1 MELLNIGYIGDN
13 ASGKII
19 TEEIRELG
27 HEVILLTSINKLEKK
42 LNLIITTE
50 NHASVIQALEKK
62 TENLLFI
69 TSNKEIV
76 KDLDTLQAQER
87 LSLYFTS
94 PSKSG
99 YLCGYISREDHG
111 AEDNYLEHLSNKI
124 TDIVVGLSRGEHPT
138 IQDTPHHLDRK
149 FYAEEPD
156 CIRSLITLLLQR
168 LGDQM
173 QGMCASDLSHMT
185 WYPNADFHTV
195 LATVAT
201 SDNGYLTH
209 FFFNETGALKH
220 NKYAKSRVMIR
231 VVENGDGTQVSICGD
246 DMRFSRFTD
255 YLDALV
261 SATIDPTR
269 APFITQ
275 PDELYQL
282 RRFNETGDPSL
293 LSHDITT
300 LFHHHAEIH
309 PELIALHADNR
320 DYSYGELNQ
329 ASDQMACWLLK
340 QNGNNGS
347 LIAVAMQKSALLLIV
362 LLGILKSNKTYILL
376 DPQAPETRNQ
386 SILDDVQPTLILADS
401 PLKAGNAPCI
411 LSSTINYQTLHV
423 SARDLPS
430 ANKESLAYVCYTSG
444 TTGKPKGVMVTREG
458 LSNVA
463 QNHRDFIQLG
473 IGSRVLAIASLGFD
487 AFGWDIYGA
496 LVSGATLYLAPAE
509 LHTDVGA
516 LHHYLAQHEVG
527 HVTITPAIL
536 ELLPRDVWQGLQSI
550 IVMGDAPPSDVV
562 AWWSD
567 HTRLCNGYGPTEATI
582 ATSLCEYRPGVAWNC
597 IGAPLKNY
605 RCHILDAY
613 HNPMPVGFEGEL
625 CIAGNGLARGYLHQP
640 MLSAEKFV
648 TMCLPYMPNEER
660 FYKTGDIAKWDEQ
673 GNIIF
678 IGRRDHQVKIRGV
691 RIEIGEVES
700 ALRSH
705 PQVESVCV
713 VARTQSADKILV
725 AFVQPTSPELT
736 SDTLRHAMVPLLH
749 PAAIPA
755 SFVFLSSLPLTI
767 NGKVA
772 RQQLESW
779 PLDDQTHR
787 ITQPET
793 ETEAILERIVA
804 NAIGCSHTD
813 VNHEFINLGA
823 HSLTM
828 SKIVALIAR
837 DLCCRLNI
845 ADLFQHNT
853 IRKLAEYI
861 ENKAVVAD
869 RTITIAEER
878 RTSLSPQ
885 QNLLWYLSALNPDDC
900 SYNLPLAIEILGQ
913 LDLTNFERAVN
924 SIYEKHESLRT
935 QFTEVN
941 GLAYQYAQPH
951 IPINLADHSV
961 DGQQMPLEKLVKLLC
976 ETPFDITQRP
986 PVTLRLLHY
995 HDQHHVLV
1003 WVKHNILTDAWSE
1016 QLILNDLW
1024 QHYNDLCLGVQPA
1037 PLLSQIQTID
1047 IVNNSVNFCTQNEI
1061 TYWQQRLEGCRELDF
1076 PLDKP
1081 RPLMPTHAGDRIRH
1095 SLQADIAMLLEQQ
1108 AKTLGATPFVL
1119 LTAALTYLLGK
1130 YTQQQDIMIGTAISA
1145 RDNLS
1150 LAQVSG
1156 FHVNT
1161 VPLRTIL
1168 CPQDTIANLID
1179 KMMET
1184 CIGAYQHQQLSFDR
1198 ILHQIEYERV
1208 SNKNPLF
1215 QIMAILQNAGDVC
1228 QTGLHGCTLQRLPV
1242 ASGFSMFDM
1251 TWNFNLTEGAI
1262 VIELDYAS
1270 ELFYPATMQM
1280 MLDNYE
1286 QVLDQLL
1293 TLPSSAPLSTVNP
1306 LCASEQNW
1314 LLQLACNPV
1323 TNRRGSLIEQ
1333 IHRMAQTQPYNI
1345 AVSCEQ
1351 QQYNYGQLWD
1361 ISERIAHALQSI
1373 DNQTF
1378 SVGIM
1383 MEKSCRVAALILG
1396 VLKAGKHYVPIDVN
1410 YPADR
1415 VSYMV
1420 ENAQTRILVTD
1431 DNSDCALNHIATLS
1445 FETLVATRLVTDRPL
1460 PMLSD
1465 EMLAY
1470 IMYTSGS
1477 TGNPKGV
1484 MITQGNLNNFTNDFV
1499 ERLALAS
1506 QDKVLSLTSI
1516 SFDIFGLE
1524 LFCSLVSGAHVVL
1537 CPRET
1542 AMDPVRLYHF
1552 IEQQQPRVIQ
1562 ATPTVWSTI
1571 VNHLSPATERPLTVL
1586 CGGEKM
1592 PAVLLAQLR
1601 RIATQILQV
1610 YGPTETTIWSTC
1622 ADLTHHGDSACI
1634 GMPINM
1640 TDAFVMDEAGN
1651 LMPSGAFGELYLG
1664 GAGVSPGYWN
1674 NQTLTDKV
1682 FLQRKVLGSRRYLY
1696 RTGDIVRFTRQ
1707 GQLEYLGR
1715 NDHQVKI
1722 RGHRIELTEI
1732 DLCLSAIGI
1741 IERAMSLI
1749 VGEGQHARIVSYL
1762 QLVPGVTLNEK
1773 MVRTTLKAKLPNI
1786 MIPSGFVVLET
1797 FPLTNNNKIDIRK
1810 LPAPEMNYSASEVDY
1825 IPPANEA
1832 EHKMQQVWQQ
1842 VLALAQVSVTD
1853 SFFTLGGNSLQI
1865 PQLLHAIRLELGI
1878 TLTIREFIL
1887 HSQIRE
1893 LTVLV
1898 QSKSGETAHG
1908 TH

>member
-1 MELLNIGYIGDN
+1 
-13 ASGKII
+13 
-19 TEEIRELG
+19 
-27 HEVILLTSINKLEKK
+27 
-42 LNLIITTE
+42 
-50 NHASVIQALEKK
+50 
-62 TENLLFI
+62 
-69 TSNKEIV
+69 
-76 KDLDTLQAQER
+76 
-87 LSLYFTS
+87 
-94 PSKSG
+94 
-99 YLCGYISREDHG
+99 
-111 AEDNYLEHLSNKI
+111 
-124 TDIVVGLSRGEHPT
+124 
-138 IQDTPHHLDRK
+138 
-149 FYAEEPD
+149 
-156 CIRSLITLLLQR
+156 
-168 LGDQM
+168 M
-173 QGMCASDLSHMT
+173 QGMCASDFSHMT

-195 LATVAT
+195 LATEAT
-201 SDNGYLTH
+201 SDNRYLTH

-220 NKYAKSRVMIR
+220 NKYAKSNVMIS
-231 VVENGDGTQVSICGD
+231 VVANEDGTQITVCGD

-261 SATIDPTR
+261 PSTIDPIR
-269 APFITQ
+269 APFVTQ
-275 PDELYQL
+275 PDELYRL
-282 RRFNETGDPSL
+282 SGFNETDDMSL
-293 LSHDITT
+293 LSHDIIT
-300 LFHHHAEIH
+300 LFHYHAEIH
-309 PELIALHADNR
+309 PELAALHANNR
-320 DYSYGELNQ
+320 DYSYSELNR
-329 ASDQMACWLLK
+329 ASDQMACWLLE
-340 QNGNNGS
+340 QDGNNDT
-347 LIAVAMQKSALLLIV
+347 LVAVAMQKSALLLII
-362 LLGILKSNKTYILL
+362 LLGILKSNKTYVLL
-376 DPQAPETRNQ
+376 DPQAPKIRNQ

-401 PLKAGNAPCI
+401 PLKAGNAPSI
-411 LSSTINYQTLHV
+411 LPSTINYQTLHV
-423 SARDLPS
+423 STSDLPTV
-430 ANKESLAYVCYTSG
+430 NNESLAYVCYTSG
-444 TTGKPKGVMVTREG
+444 TTGKPKGVMITREG

-463 QNHRDFIQLG
+463 QNHRDFMQLG

-487 AFGWDIYGA
+487 AFGWDVYGA

-509 LHTDVGA
+509 LHTDIGA
-516 LHHYLAQHEVG
+516 LHHYLAQHEVE

-536 ELLPRDVWQGLQSI
+536 ELLPRNAWQGLRSM
-550 IVMGDAPPSDVV
+550 IVMGDSPPSDVV

-567 HTRLCNGYGPTEATI
+567 RTRLCNGYGPTEATI

-605 RCHILDAY
+605 RCHILDSY

-640 MLSAEKFV
+640 TLSAEKFV

-678 IGRRDHQVKIRGV
+678 IGRRDHQIKIRGV

-700 ALRSH
+700 ALRNH

-713 VARTQSADKILV
+713 VARTQSAGKILV

-736 SDTLRHAMVPLLH
+736 SDILRHAMVTLLH
-749 PAAIPA
+749 PAAIPT

-772 RQQLESW
+772 RQQLENW
-779 PLDDQTHR
+779 PLDDLAHCVA
-787 ITQPET
+787 QPET

-804 NAIGCSHTD
+804 NAIGCSHAD
-813 VNHEFINLGA
+813 VNHEFITLGA

-828 SKIVALIAR
+828 SKIVALTAR
-837 DLCCRLNI
+837 ELCCHLNI
-845 ADLFQHNT
+845 ADIFQHNT

-861 ENKAVVAD
+861 ENKAVVAE
-869 RTITIAEER
+869 RSIAITEER
-878 RTSLSPQ
+878 RALLSPQ

-900 SYNLPLAIEILGQ
+900 SYNLPLAVEIRGH
-913 LDLTNFERAVN
+913 LDLINFEHSVN

-951 IPINLADHSV
+951 IPIKLADHRV
-961 DGQQMPLEKLVKLLC
+961 DGQQMPLEKLVKSLC
-976 ETPFDITQRP
+976 ETPFNIMQQP
-986 PVTLRLLHY
+986 PATLRLVHY
-995 HDQHHVLV
+995 HDQHYVLI

-1024 QHYNDLCLGVQPA
+1024 QHYNYLCLGVQHA
-1037 PLLSQIQTID
+1037 PLLPQIQTID
-1047 IVNNSVNFCTQNEI
+1047 IVNNSAEFCTQNEI
-1061 TYWQQRLEGCRELDF
+1061 TYWQQHLEGCRELDF

-1095 SLQADIAMLLEQQ
+1095 SLQADIAMRLEQQ
-1108 AKTLGATPFVL
+1108 AKTLGVTPFVL

-1130 YTQQQDIMIGTAISA
+1130 YTQQQDIVIGTAIAA
-1145 RDNLS
+1145 RDNLD

-1161 VPLRTIL
+1161 VPLRIML
-1168 CPQDTIANLID
+1168 CPEDAIANLIN
-1179 KMMET
+1179 KMAET

-1198 ILHQIEYERV
+1198 ILHQIDYERV

-1215 QIMAILQNAGDVC
+1215 QIMAILQNTGDVC
-1228 QTGLHGCTLQRLPV
+1228 QTGLYGCTLQRLPV

-1251 TWNFNLTEGAI
+1251 TWNFNLTEGNIA
-1262 VIELDYAS
+1262 IELDYSS

-1293 TLPSSAPLSTVNP
+1293 TLPSSATLSTINP
-1306 LCASEQNW
+1306 LCAAEQRW

-1323 TNRRGSLIEQ
+1323 ASQRGSLIEQ
-1333 IHRMAQTQPYNI
+1333 IHRIAKTQPHNI

-1361 ISERIAHALQSI
+1361 VSERIANALQSI
-1373 DNQTF
+1373 DSQTF

-1383 MEKSCRVAALILG
+1383 MEKSCHVAVLILG
-1396 VLKAGKHYVPIDVN
+1396 VLKAGKHYVPIDVH
-1410 YPADR
+1410 YPEDR

-1431 DNSDCALNHIATLS
+1431 GYPERGALSHIKTLS
-1445 FETLVATRLVTDRPL
+1445 FETLTTRPVTGNPL
-1460 PMLSD
+1460 PMPSD
-1465 EMLAY
+1465 EMIAY

-1499 ERLALAS
+1499 ERLALMS

-1524 LFCSLVSGAHVVL
+1524 LFCSLASGAHVVL
-1537 CPRET
+1537 CPCET
-1542 AMDPVRLYHF
+1542 AMDPVKLYHF

-1571 VNHLSPATERPLTVL
+1571 VNHLSPSTERPLTVL

-1592 PAVLLAQLR
+1592 PAALLAQLR
-1601 RIATQILQV
+1601 RIATQVLQV

-1651 LMPSGAFGELYLG
+1651 LIPSGAFGELCLG

-1674 NQTLTDKV
+1674 NQMLTDKV
-1682 FLQRKVLGSRRYLY
+1682 FMQRQVLGTRHYLY

-1715 NDHQVKI
+1715 NDYQVKI

-1732 DLCLSAIGI
+1732 DLCLSAIEI
-1741 IERAMSLI
+1741 IERALSLI

-1762 QLVPGVTLNEK
+1762 QLTPGATLNEK
-1773 MVRTTLKAKLPNI
+1773 MVRTALRAKLPNI
-1786 MIPSGFVVLET
+1786 MIPSSFVVLQT

-1810 LPAPEMNYSASEVDY
+1810 LPAPKMSYSASEADY
-1825 IPPANEA
+1825 TSPANEA

-1853 SFFTLGGNSLQI
+1853 SFFSLGGNSLQI
-1865 PQLLHAIRLELGI
+1865 PQLLHAIRLEMGI

-1898 QSKSGETAHG
+1898 QSKSGEIAHG